1 MCYVHFL
8 NYFQWFADVLTEHV
22 YTTRGLKADDLDEW
36 ITSLLYHDFD
46 LILEDDSVYP
56 TSVFLVEAFR
66 LVFFCV
72 F

>member
-1 MCYVHFL
+1 M
-8 NYFQWFADVLTEHV
+8 
-22 YTTRGLKADDLDEW
+22 TRGLKADDLDEW